1 MTPPTVALRKEVAV
15 ATVLAAASSRLQGDA
30 CVAMADRLRYPSDA
44 MLTPGHQAGRDTEV
58 FDAKTVAADLERLAE
73 LHAGNERELRLALAR
88 RLKTALLEGR
98 AAAEQLLIKERH
110 GRRCAER
117 LCSMQDQIVGVLYEF
132 ASGRLYPAQNPSEA
146 ERMAIV
152 ATGGYGRGVLA
163 PGSDIDLLFLLPYK
177 QTAWGESIAETI
189 LYCLWDMGLKVGHA
203 TRSVNECIRQARA
216 DMTIRTALL
225 EARYLLGDRNLFEEL
240 VTRFDKEVVQGT
252 GAEFVAAKLAE
263 REERHKRAGQSRYLV
278 EPNVKDGKGGL
289 RDLHTLYWIAKYV
302 YRVREREQ
310 LIELGVYDPREY
322 RRFRRCGDFLW
333 AVRCHMHF
341 IAGRA
346 EERLSFDIQRE
357 IAVRLGYT
365 EHPGLRDVE
374 RFMKHYFLIAKD
386 VGDLTAILCA
396 KLEDSQA
403 KPMPV
408 LSRMMARLRPRTRQ
422 TLVETDDFIVDY
434 NRINVADEAAFSRD
448 PVNLVRVFHL
458 AQKYNLALHPDAMHL
473 ATRSLKLI
481 DQTLRDNEEAN
492 QRFLE
497 ILTSRNDGETVLRRM
512 NEAGVLGR
520 FVPAFGRI
528 VAMMQFNMYHHY
540 TVDEHLLRCIG
551 VLSDIEAG
559 RADDAKLATELM
571 HTIQPRHRD
580 LLYVALFLHD
590 IAKGRI
596 EDHSI
601 AGARVARNLCPRL
614 GFTPAE
620 TETIAWLI
628 EVHLVMSSV
637 AQSRDLSDRMTI
649 ENFSAVVQSVERMKL
664 LTILT
669 TADIKAVGPGVWN
682 GWKAQLV
689 RALYYE
695 TEPVLTGGFSEVN
708 RAQRVAA
715 AQAEFRAE
723 IPDWTPAELDHY
735 IALHYPAYWLKVD
748 LPQKIAH
755 ARFLRAAA
763 QEGKSLAT
771 TVSFPAARGVTELTV
786 LAPDHPWLLSII
798 AGACAVAG
806 ANIVDAQIFTTTDG
820 RALDTIA
827 VSREFDHD
835 EAEARRAAR
844 IADSIEKALR
854 GDLRLPEV
862 VAKRAPA
869 KPRLKAFAL
878 EPEVTVNNGWSNR
891 YTMVEVTG
899 LDRPG
904 LLFELTATLSKLNLN
919 IASAHVATFGERVV
933 DVFYVTDL
941 FGAKITSPTRQ
952 ATIKRALIG
961 LLSPV
966 HDPAAKPASSTA
978 AE

>member
-1 MTPPTVALRKEVAV
+1 MLTLTDQVSPEAEIFDAV
-15 ATVLAAASSRLQGDA
+15 AIAAELEQLAAD
-30 CVAMADRLRYPSDA
+30 
-44 MLTPGHQAGRDTEV
+44 
-58 FDAKTVAADLERLAE
+58 
-73 LHAGNERELRLALAR
+73 HAGGEHELRLAVSR
-88 RLKTALLEGR
+88 RLRAALAHGR
-98 AAAEQLLIKERH
+98 AAAERLLIADRH

-117 LCSMQDQIVGVLYEF
+117 LSLMQDEIVRVVYEF
-132 ASGRLYPAQNPSEA
+132 ATKHLYPAENPSEA

-163 PGSDIDLLFLLPYK
+163 AGSDIDLLFLLPYK
-177 QTAWGESIAETI
+177 QTAWGESVAETI

-203 TRSVNECIRQARA
+203 TRTVNECIRQARA
-216 DMTIRTALL
+216 DMTIRTSLL
-225 EARYLLGDRNLFEEL
+225 EARYLLGDRKLFDEL
-240 VTRFDKEVVQGT
+240 VARFDKDVVQGT
-252 GAEFVAAKLAE
+252 AAEFVAAKLAE
-263 REERHKRAGQSRYLV
+263 REERHRRAGQSRYLV

-302 YRVREREQ
+302 YRVREREE
-310 LIELGVYDPREY
+310 LIALGVYDPREY

-341 IAGRA
+341 LTGRA

-365 EHPGLRDVE
+365 EHPGLREVE

-396 KLEDSQA
+396 KLEDSHA
-403 KPMPV
+403 KAMPV
-408 LSRMMARLRPRTRQ
+408 LSRMMARFRPRARH
-422 TLVETDDFIVDY
+422 TLSDSEDFVVDH
-434 NRINVADEAAFSRD
+434 NRINVADENVFKRD
-448 PVNLVRVFHL
+448 PVNLIRIFHL
-458 AQKYNLALHPDAMHL
+458 AQKYNLAFHPDAMHV

-492 QRFLE
+492 RLFLE
-497 ILTSRNDGETVLRRM
+497 ILTSKNDGETVLRRM
-512 NEAGVLGR
+512 NEAGVLGQ

-551 VLSDIEAG
+551 VLSDIEAA
-559 RADDAKLATELM
+559 RTEDTKLANELM
-571 HTIQPRHRD
+571 RSIQPRHRE
-580 LLYVALFLHD
+580 LLYVTLFLHD

-614 GFTPAE
+614 GFSPAE
-620 TETIAWLI
+620 TETVAWLI
-628 EVHLVMSSV
+628 EVHLLMSTV
-637 AQSRDLSDRMTI
+637 AQSRDLSDRVTI
-649 ENFSAVVQSVERMKL
+649 ENFSAAVQSVERLKL

-669 TADIKAVGPGVWN
+669 AADIKAVGPGVWN
-682 GWKAQLV
+682 GWKAQLI
-689 RALYYE
+689 RTLYYE

-708 RAQRVAA
+708 RAQRVAV

-723 IPDWTPAELDHY
+723 LSDWTAAEVDAY

-755 ARFLRAAA
+755 ARFLRSAA
-763 QEGKSLAT
+763 QAGKSLAT
-771 TVSFPAARGVTELTV
+771 SVAFPAARGVTELTV

-820 RALDTIA
+820 RAFDTIS
-827 VSREFDHD
+827 VSREFELDD
-835 EAEARRAAR
+835 DEARRAAR
-844 IADSIEKALR
+844 ITDSIEKALR
-854 GDLRLPEV
+854 GDLKLPEV
-862 VAKRAPA
+862 VAQRATA
-869 KPRLKAFAL
+869 KGRLKAFVVP
-878 EPEVTVNNGWSNR
+878 PEVTVNNGWSNR
-891 YTMVEVTG
+891 YTMVEVIG

-904 LLFELTATLSKLNLN
+904 LLFEVTATLSKLNLN

-941 FGAKITSPTRQ
+941 FGAKITAATRQ
-952 ATIKRALIG
+952 ATIKRALIA
-961 LLSPV
+961 LLT
-966 HDPAAKPASSTA
+966 PAPAVAERPAKGA
-978 AE
+978 AAG

>member
-1 MTPPTVALRKEVAV
+1 MLTLTESPPET
-15 ATVLAAASSRLQGDA
+15 S
-30 CVAMADRLRYPSDA
+30 SDA
-44 MLTPGHQAGRDTEV
+44 DIFDAATIAAELEGLTEV
-58 FDAKTVAADLERLAE
+58 
-73 LHAGNERELRLALAR
+73 HAGNERELRMAVSRHLRAALTR
-88 RLKTALLEGR
+88 GR
-98 AAAEQLLIKERH
+98 AEVERLLIADRH

-117 LCSMQDQIVGVLYEF
+117 LCAMQDEIIRVLFEF
-132 ASGRLYPAQNPSEA
+132 AIEQLYPARNPSEA

-163 PGSDIDLLFLLPYK
+163 AGSDIDLLFLLPYK
-177 QTAWGESIAETI
+177 QTAWGESVAETI

-203 TRSVNECIRQARA
+203 TRSVNECIRAAKA

-225 EARYLLGDRNLFEEL
+225 EARYLLGDRKLYDEL
-240 VTRFDKEVVQGT
+240 IARFDKEVVQGT
-252 GAEFVAAKLAE
+252 AAEFVAAKLAE
-263 REERHKRAGQSRYLV
+263 REERHRRAGQSRYLV

-302 YRVREREQ
+302 YRVREREE
-310 LIELGVYDPREY
+310 LIDLGVYDPREY

-341 IAGRA
+341 LTGRA

-357 IAVRLGYT
+357 IAVQLGYT

-396 KLEDSQA
+396 KLENSHA
-403 KPMPV
+403 KAMPV
-408 LSRMMARLRPRTRQ
+408 LSRMMARLRPRARHS
-422 TLVETDDFIVDY
+422 LSETEDFIVDY
-434 NRINVADEAAFSRD
+434 NRITVADENVFKRD
-448 PVNLVRVFHL
+448 PVNLIRIFHL
-458 AQKYNLALHPDAMHL
+458 AQKYNLAFHPDAMHL

-481 DQTLRDNEEAN
+481 DQSLRDNEEAN
-492 QRFLE
+492 RLFLE
-497 ILTSRNDGETVLRRM
+497 ILTSKNDAETVLRRM
-512 NEAGVLGR
+512 NEAGVLGQ

-551 VLSDIEAG
+551 ALSDIEAG
-559 RADDAKLATELM
+559 RADDAKFASELM
-571 HTIQPRHRD
+571 RTIQPRHRD

-601 AGARVARNLCPRL
+601 AGARIARHLCPRL

-620 TETIAWLI
+620 TETVAWLI
-628 EVHLVMSSV
+628 EVHLMMSSV

-649 ENFSAVVQSVERMKL
+649 ENFSAVMQSVERLKL

-669 TADIKAVGPGVWN
+669 AADIKAVGPGVWN
-682 GWKAQLV
+682 GWKAQLI
-689 RALYYE
+689 RTLYYE

-708 RAQRVAA
+708 RAQRVAV

-723 IPDWTPAELDHY
+723 LADWTAAEIDAY

-748 LPQKIAH
+748 LPHKIAH
-755 ARFLRAAA
+755 ARFLRSAA

-771 TVSFPAARGVTELTV
+771 TVAFPAARGVTELTV

-798 AGACAVAG
+798 AGGCAVAG

-820 RALDTIA
+820 RALDTIS
-827 VSREFDHD
+827 VSREFELDAD
-835 EAEARRAAR
+835 EARRAAR
-844 IADSIEKALR
+844 VTESIEKALR
-854 GDLRLPEV
+854 GDLKLPEV
-862 VAKRAPA
+862 VAKRETA
-869 KPRLKAFAL
+869 KARLKAFAVL
-878 EPEVTVNNGWSNR
+878 PEVTINNGWSSR

-904 LLFELTATLSKLNLN
+904 LLFELTATLSKLSLN

-952 ATIKRALIG
+952 ATIKRALIAS
-961 LLSPV
+961 LSPA
-966 HDPAAKPASSTA
+966 PAAAAKPAEA
-978 AE
+978 AAVG

>member
-1 MTPPTVALRKEVAV
+1 MLTLTDQVSPEAEIFDAV
-15 ATVLAAASSRLQGDA
+15 AIAAELEQLAA
-30 CVAMADRLRYPSDA
+30 V
-44 MLTPGHQAGRDTEV
+44 
-58 FDAKTVAADLERLAE
+58 
-73 LHAGNERELRLALAR
+73 HAGGEHELRLAVSR
-88 RLKTALLEGR
+88 RLRAALAHGR
-98 AAAEQLLIKERH
+98 AAAERLLIADRH

-117 LCSMQDQIVGVLYEF
+117 LSLMQDEIVRVVYEF
-132 ASGRLYPAQNPSEA
+132 ATKHLYPAQNPSEA

-163 PGSDIDLLFLLPYK
+163 AGSDIDLLFLLPYK
-177 QTAWGESIAETI
+177 QTAWGESVAETI

-203 TRSVNECIRQARA
+203 TRTVNECIRQARA
-216 DMTIRTALL
+216 DMTIRTSLL
-225 EARYLLGDRNLFEEL
+225 EARFLLGDHKLFDEL
-240 VTRFDKEVVQGT
+240 VARFDKDVVQGT
-252 GAEFVAAKLAE
+252 AAEFVAAKLAE
-263 REERHKRAGQSRYLV
+263 REERHRRAGQSRYLV

-302 YRVREREQ
+302 YRVREREE
-310 LIELGVYDPREY
+310 LIALGVYDPREY

-341 IAGRA
+341 LTGRA

-396 KLEDSQA
+396 KLEDSHA
-403 KPMPV
+403 KAMPV
-408 LSRMMARLRPRTRQ
+408 LSRMMARFRPRARH
-422 TLVETDDFIVDY
+422 TLSDSEDFVVDH
-434 NRINVADEAAFSRD
+434 NRINVADENVFKRD
-448 PVNLVRVFHL
+448 PVNLIRIFHL
-458 AQKYNLALHPDAMHL
+458 AQKYNLAFHPDAMHV

-492 QRFLE
+492 RLFLE
-497 ILTSRNDGETVLRRM
+497 ILTSKNDGETVLRRM
-512 NEAGVLGR
+512 NEAGVLGQ

-551 VLSDIEAG
+551 VLSDIEAA
-559 RADDAKLATELM
+559 RTEDTKLANELM
-571 HTIQPRHRD
+571 RSIQPRHRE
-580 LLYVALFLHD
+580 LLYVTLFLHD

-614 GFTPAE
+614 GFSPAE
-620 TETIAWLI
+620 TETVAWLI
-628 EVHLVMSSV
+628 EVHLLMSTV
-637 AQSRDLSDRMTI
+637 AQSRDLSDRVTI
-649 ENFSAVVQSVERMKL
+649 ENFSAAVQSVERLKL

-669 TADIKAVGPGVWN
+669 AADIKAVGPGVWN
-682 GWKAQLV
+682 GWKAQLI
-689 RALYYE
+689 RTLYYE

-708 RAQRVAA
+708 RAQRVAV

-723 IPDWTPAELDHY
+723 LTDWTAAEVDAY

-755 ARFLRAAA
+755 ARFLRSAA
-763 QEGKSLAT
+763 QAGKSLAT
-771 TVSFPAARGVTELTV
+771 SVAFPAARGVTELTV

-820 RALDTIA
+820 RAFDTIS
-827 VSREFDHD
+827 VSREFELDD
-835 EAEARRAAR
+835 DEARRAAR
-844 IADSIEKALR
+844 ITDSIEKALR
-854 GDLRLPEV
+854 GDLKLPEV
-862 VAKRAPA
+862 VAQRATA
-869 KPRLKAFAL
+869 KGRLKAFVVP
-878 EPEVTVNNGWSNR
+878 PEVTVNNGWSNR
-891 YTMVEVTG
+891 YTMVEVIG

-904 LLFELTATLSKLNLN
+904 LLFEVTATLSKLNLN

-941 FGAKITSPTRQ
+941 FGAKITAATRQ
-952 ATIKRALIG
+952 ATIKRALIA
-961 LLSPV
+961 LLT
-966 HDPAAKPASSTA
+966 PAPAVAERPAKGA
-978 AE
+978 AAG

>member
-1 MTPPTVALRKEVAV
+1 
-15 ATVLAAASSRLQGDA
+15 
-30 CVAMADRLRYPSDA
+30 
-44 MLTPGHQAGRDTEV
+44 MLTPSDHVPFETEV
-58 FDAKTVAADLERLAE
+58 FDASEVASDLERLAKV
-73 LHAGNERELRLALAR
+73 HAGNPRELRLEVAR
-88 RLKTALLEGR
+88 RIKAALVQGR
-98 AAAEQLLIKERH
+98 AAAENLLIKDRH

-117 LCSMQDQIVGVLYEF
+117 LCFMQDEIIRVMYEF
-132 ASGRLYPAQNPSEA
+132 TAKHLYPAENPSEA
-146 ERMAIV
+146 EHMAIV

-163 PGSDIDLLFLLPYK
+163 AGSDIDLLFLLPYK
-177 QTAWGESIAETI
+177 QTAWGESVAETI
-189 LYCLWDMGLKVGHA
+189 LYCLWDTGLKVGHA
-203 TRSVNECIRQARA
+203 TRSINECIRQAKA
-216 DMTIRTALL
+216 DMTVRTALL
-225 EARYLLGDRNLFEEL
+225 ESRYLLGDHKLYDEL

-263 REERHKRAGQSRYLV
+263 REERHRRAGQSRYLV

-302 YRVREREQ
+302 YRVREREE
-310 LIELGVYDPREY
+310 LIAHGVYDPREY

-341 IAGRA
+341 LTGRA

-396 KLEDSQA
+396 KLEDNQA
-403 KPMPV
+403 KAMPV
-408 LSRMMARLRPRTRQ
+408 LSRMMAKFRPRPRR
-422 TLVETDDFIVDY
+422 TLSETEDFVVDY
-434 NRINVADEAAFSRD
+434 NRINLADENVFNRD
-448 PVNLVRVFHL
+448 PINLIRIFHL
-458 AQKYNLALHPDAMHL
+458 AQKYNLAFHPDAMHM

-481 DQTLRDNEEAN
+481 DQAMRENEEAN
-492 QRFLE
+492 RLFLE
-497 ILTSRNDGETVLRRM
+497 ILTSKNDAETVLRRM

-520 FVPAFGRI
+520 FVRAFGRI

-551 VLSDIEAG
+551 VLSDIDAG
-559 RADDAKLATELM
+559 RTEDTKFANDLM
-571 HTIQPRHRD
+571 RTIQPRHRE

-601 AGARVARNLCPRL
+601 AGARVARHLCPRF
-614 GFTPAE
+614 GFSAAE
-620 TETIAWLI
+620 TETVAWLI

-682 GWKAQLV
+682 GWKAQLI
-689 RALYYE
+689 RTLYYE

-708 RAQRVAA
+708 RAQRVAV

-723 IPDWTPAELDHY
+723 LGDWTSAEIDAY

-755 ARFLRAAA
+755 ARFLHSAA
-763 QEGKSLAT
+763 QAGKSLAT

-786 LAPDHPWLLSII
+786 VAPDHPWLLSII

-820 RALDTIA
+820 RALDTIS
-827 VSREFDHD
+827 VSREFELDTD
-835 EAEARRAAR
+835 EARRAAR
-844 IADSIEKALR
+844 ITESIEKALR

-862 VAKRAPA
+862 VAKRATGKA
-869 KPRLKAFAL
+869 RLKAFAVV
-878 EPEVTVNNGWSNR
+878 PEVTINNGWSNR
-891 YTMVEVTG
+891 YTMVEVIG

-919 IASAHVATFGERVV
+919 IGSAHIATFGERAV

-941 FGAKITSPTRQ
+941 FGAKITSATRQ

-961 LLSPV
+961 LLSPN
-966 HDPAAKPASSTA
+966 HEGAKPARTA
-978 AE
+978 VEVG